1 MSQEEVLNELVIK
14 ALELGYSPE
23 ELNILM
29 QKWVNRI
36 VDEYFYIRI
45 ITKNGRYLVYE

>member
-1 MSQEEVLNELVIK
+1 MSEEEVLNELIIK

-23 ELNILM
+23 ELNKLM

-36 VDEYFYIRI
+36 VDDYYYIKI
-45 ITKNGRYLVYE
+45 ISRNGRYLVYE